1 MGIFHR
7 VPTTDVLELQFS
19 SNFTLPEASSITP
32 EWNFYKYLVNGSGK
46 VVGAWGTRTTI
57 EEIFDEIQ
65 AEVEKAKEVAAG
77 GPLPGVDSSTK
88 DEL

>member
-1 MGIFHR
+1 M
-7 VPTTDVLELQFS
+7 
-19 SNFTLPEASSITP
+19 
-32 EWNFYKYLVNGSGK
+32 NGSGK

-65 AEVEKAKEVAAG
+65 AEVEKAKKAAG
-77 GPLPGVDSSTK
+77 AAAGPLPGVDSSAK

>member
-1 MGIFHR
+1 MTQSLAFSEESSV
-7 VPTTDVLELQFS
+7 VPD
-19 SNFTLPEASSITP
+19 
-32 EWNFYKYLVNGSGK
+32 WNFYKYLVNGSGQ

-65 AEVEKAKEVAAG
+65 AEVEKAKKAASAAG
-77 GPLPGVDSSTK
+77 TESDKSKGGALPSVDGSK

>member
-1 MGIFHR
+1 MFHKY
-7 VPTTDVLELQFS
+7 E
-19 SNFTLPEASSITP
+19 SSIYEWIELFIP
-32 EWNFYKYLVNGSGK
+32 EDSSVVPDWNFYKYLVNGSGK

-65 AEVEKAKEVAAG
+65 AEVEKAKKAAAAAAG
-77 GPLPGVDSSTK
+77 PVPGVDGSAK